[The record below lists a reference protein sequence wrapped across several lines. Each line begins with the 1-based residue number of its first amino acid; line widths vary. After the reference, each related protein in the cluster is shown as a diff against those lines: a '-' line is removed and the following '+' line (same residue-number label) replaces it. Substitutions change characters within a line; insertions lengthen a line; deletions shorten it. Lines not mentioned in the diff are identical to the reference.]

1 MRPAHVRAAHRVARV
16 QYHYYVFY
24 VLKAK
29 CSAVSERGRVGARKA
44 FSAAMLIASC

>member
-1 MRPAHVRAAHRVARV
+1 MSGQPTGSLGFNT
-16 QYHYYVFY
+16 YYVFY